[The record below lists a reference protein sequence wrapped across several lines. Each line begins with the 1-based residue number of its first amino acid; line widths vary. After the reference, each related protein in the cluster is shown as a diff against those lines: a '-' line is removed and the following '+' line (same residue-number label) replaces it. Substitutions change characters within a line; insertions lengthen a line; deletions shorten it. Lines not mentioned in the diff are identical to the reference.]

1 MSSMKQEMAV
11 LYLIEV
17 SAWLAPGE
25 SAVVSSGPEEE
36 ELSLLG
42 S

>member
-1 MSSMKQEMAV
+1 MIQGMAIP
-11 LYLIEV
+11 YLIEV

-25 SAVVSSGPEEE
+25 SAVVSSVPEVEE
-36 ELSLLG
+36 VSLLG

>member
-1 MSSMKQEMAV
+1 MKQEMAV

-17 SAWLAPGE
+17 LAWLAPGE
-25 SAVVSSGPEEE
+25 PVEVSSGPEEE

>member
-1 MSSMKQEMAV
+1 MAI
-11 LYLIEV
+11 LYLIGV

-25 SAVVSSGPEEE
+25 SAAVSSGPEEE

>member
-1 MSSMKQEMAV
+1 MTQEMAV

-17 SAWLAPGE
+17 SAWLVPEE
-25 SAVVSSGPEEE
+25 SVVASSGPEEE